1 MRIRI
6 KKELVSKVIILD
18 GLKVLLLKR
27 DQDLVNNRSPWTW
40 DLPGGHIDPGE
51 TAFSAAKREVEEETK
66 IKLGLLLRLG
76 TDSNIGKL
84 TYFYVSDEWSGIV
97 ALSNEHERYEW
108 VNPSDLFNYKDKVGN
123 MYYKMILRALKTR
136 K

>member
-1 MRIRI
+1 VRIRI

-27 DQDLVNNRSPWTW
+27 NQDLVNERSPWTW
-40 DLPGGHIDPGE
+40 DLPGGHIDSDE
-51 TAFSAAKREVEEETK
+51 TAFSAAKREVTEETK
-66 IKLGLLLRLG
+66 IDLKFLLRMG

-84 TYFYVSDEWSGIV
+84 TYFYVSDDWSGPIE
-97 ALSNEHERYEW
+97 LSDEHEDYKWVSPNDLPNYE
-108 VNPSDLFNYKDKVGN
+108 DKMGN
-123 MYYKMILRALKTR
+123 MYYKMVLRALKTR

>member
-1 MRIRI
+1 M
-6 KKELVSKVIILD
+6 D
-18 GLKVLLLKR
+18 GLNVLLLKR
-27 DQDLVNNRSPWTW
+27 NAEHVNEKSPWTW

-51 TAFSAAKREVEEETK
+51 TAVSAAKREVAEEAG
-66 IKLGLLLRLG
+66 IALNFLLRMG

-84 TYFYVSDEWSGIV
+84 TYFYVSDEWSGTV

>member
-1 MRIRI
+1 MKIRI

-27 DQDLVNNRSPWTW
+27 NQDLVNERSPWTW
-40 DLPGGHIDPGE
+40 DLPGGHIDPDE
-51 TAFSAAKREVEEETK
+51 TAFSAAKREVTEETK
-66 IKLGLLLRLG
+66 IDLKFLLRMG

-84 TYFYVSDEWSGIV
+84 TYFYVSDDWSGPIE
-97 ALSNEHERYEW
+97 LSDEHEDYKWVSPNDLHNYE
-108 VNPSDLFNYKDKVGN
+108 DEMGN
-123 MYYKMILRALKTR
+123 MYYKMVLRALKTR

>member
-27 DQDLVNNRSPWTW
+27 NQDLVNERSPWTW
-40 DLPGGHIDPGE
+40 DLPGGHIDRDE
-51 TAFSAAKREVEEETK
+51 TAFSAAKREVTEETK
-66 IKLGLLLRLG
+66 IDLKFLLRMG

-84 TYFYVSDEWSGIV
+84 TYFYVSDDWSGPIE
-97 ALSNEHERYEW
+97 LSDEHEDYKWVSPNDLHNYE
-108 VNPSDLFNYKDKVGN
+108 DEMGN
-123 MYYKMILRALKTR
+123 MYYKMVLRALKTR

>member
-1 MRIRI
+1 VKIRI

-27 DQDLVNNRSPWTW
+27 NQDLVNERSPWTW
-40 DLPGGHIDPGE
+40 DLPGGHIDPDE
-51 TAFSAAKREVEEETK
+51 TAFSAAKREVTEETK
-66 IKLGLLLRLG
+66 IDLKFLLRMG

-84 TYFYVSDEWSGIV
+84 TYFYVSDDWSGPIE
-97 ALSNEHERYEW
+97 LSDEHEDYKWVSPNDLHNYE
-108 VNPSDLFNYKDKVGN
+108 DEMGN
-123 MYYKMILRALKTR
+123 MYYKMVLRALKTR